1 MTTTVPE
8 RYRPDPWV
16 DSRIEQR
23 SIPRNTGIAMPTIAV
38 RDFMKLDGGREV
50 GFAPKGPDS
59 VWIGET
65 VPRVLAGRTVYYDSQ
80 NNAYP
85 RLWIPKTINE
95 YLDLELPTRVRWH
108 DVDRDRDVEYPR
120 VVMSVRD
127 MAETETSDDDSD
139 QVTL

>member
-16 DSRIEQR
+16 ESRIEQR
-23 SIPRNTGIAMPTIAV
+23 SIARNTGIAMPTIAV
-38 RDFMKLDGGREV
+38 RDFMRLDGGREV

-65 VPRVLAGRTVYYDSQ
+65 VPRELAGRTVYYDSQ

-85 RLWIPKTINE
+85 RLWIPKTINR
-95 YLDLELPTRVRWH
+95 YLDLELPARIRWH
-108 DVDRDRDVEYPR
+108 DVDRGTDREYPR
-120 VVMSVRD
+120 VVMEVCD
-127 MAETETSDDDSD
+127 ETSDDDSD
-139 QVTL
+139 EVTL

>member
-23 SIPRNTGIAMPTIAV
+23 SIPRNTGIAMPM
-38 RDFMKLDGGREV
+38 DLDGGREV

-65 VPRVLAGRTVYYDSQ
+65 VPRVLAGRTVYYDGQ
-80 NNAYP
+80 NNA
-85 RLWIPKTINE
+85 INE

-120 VVMSVRD
+120 VVMSVHD